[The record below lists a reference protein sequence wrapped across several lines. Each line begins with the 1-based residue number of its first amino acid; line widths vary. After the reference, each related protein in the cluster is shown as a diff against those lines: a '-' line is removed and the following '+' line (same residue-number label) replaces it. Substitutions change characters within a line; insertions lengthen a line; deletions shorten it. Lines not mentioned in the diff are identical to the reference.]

1 MRGVVRAGLVAV
13 LALAAVTVPNGSTFA
28 GTDEPADGGEFS
40 REIEKA
46 PTEEPG
52 DDGGAGGGDD
62 DGADEPVKIPCT
74 WTPTPAS
81 EEAVTVLNT
90 FFEILTMIP
99 LIGGDRFDIE
109 FYSIDETLQRWGEA
123 RGRFER
129 REQANCAGATM
140 LTPEEIDGYRWRV
153 VDPPQAAILI
163 PGLRLVVS
171 GRIDPPVPAI
181 SPPTET
187 PVNLGL
193 WLAVNDDG
201 PIVVEGALGPLWA
214 RATAEHTSTRFDP
227 GNGAGPI
234 ECPGVG
240 TPIVDPDTVEQG
252 PCGYTY
258 RTLADVNNDDLRIT
272 VTTTWTV
279 TWETSDGSSAGEP
292 PLVISRSVSIPYDV
306 YEIQT
311 VGTG

>member
-1 MRGVVRAGLVAV
+1 MRGVVRAGIVAV
-13 LALAAVTVPNGSTFA
+13 LALAGIAVPAENTFA
-28 GTDEPADGGEFS
+28 GTGEPADGGEFS
-40 REIEKA
+40 RELEKA
-46 PTEEPG
+46 PTEQPG
-52 DDGGAGGGDD
+52 DDEGVDEGV
-62 DGADEPVKIPCT
+62 DEPVKISCT
-74 WTPTPAS
+74 WTATPAS
-81 EEAVTVLNT
+81 EDAVTVLNM

-109 FYSIDETLQRWGEA
+109 YYSIDQTLQRWGEA

-171 GRIDPPVPAI
+171 GRIDLPVPAI
-181 SPPTET
+181 SPPTEA

-193 WLAVNDDG
+193 WLAVTDEG
-201 PIVVEGALGPLWA
+201 TIIVEGALGPLWA
-214 RATAEHTSTRFDP
+214 RATAEHTSTTFDP
-227 GNGAGPI
+227 GNGSDPI
-234 ECPGVG
+234 ECSGVG
-240 TPIVDPDTVEQG
+240 TPIVDPDIVEEG

-258 RTLADVNNDDLRIT
+258 RSLADVTNDDLRIT

-279 TWETSDGSSAGEP
+279 TWETSDGSSDGEP
-292 PLVISRSVSIPYDV
+292 PLVISRSVSTPYNV